1 MNIGVVSPWV
11 LTRKAL
17 CSLLTAR
24 KDIKVVL
31 EVDSALRNFE
41 PIQQARPDVLLVEVV
56 DPAAD
61 LELMAR
67 VRKLFPE
74 TRVLLLSPTTDE
86 DFELR
91 AIRAGAWGCV
101 SKESEPEILEKA
113 LRAVGQGEIW
123 ASHRLATL
131 IIMKSLPGKEEE
143 EELTQR
149 EWEILALVS
158 SGYQNKEIAS
168 RLSISSNTIKAH
180 LSAIYKKLQV
190 RTRLGAALHYFQQAR
205 QRPSAELDE
214 AVAAPGRPSGQL
226 RRRPTP

>member
-1 MNIGVVSPWV
+1 
-11 LTRKAL
+11 
-17 CSLLTAR
+17 
-24 KDIKVVL
+24 
-31 EVDSALRNFE
+31 
-41 PIQQARPDVLLVEVV
+41 
-56 DPAAD
+56 
-61 LELMAR
+61 
-67 VRKLFPE
+67 
-74 TRVLLLSPTTDE
+74 
-86 DFELR
+86 
-91 AIRAGAWGCV
+91 V

-158 SGYQNKEIAS
+158 SGHQNKEIAS

-190 RTRLGAALHYFQQAR
+190 RTRLGAALHYFQQAK

-214 AVAAPGRPSGQL
+214 TVAAPGRPSGQL
-226 RRRPTP
+226 RRRQTP

>member
-17 CSLLTAR
+17 CSLLAIR
-24 KDIKVVL
+24 KDFKVML
-31 EVDSALRNFE
+31 EVDSALHHFE

-61 LELMAR
+61 LEVVAR
-67 VRKLFPE
+67 VRKLFPD
-74 TRVLLLSPTTDE
+74 TRVLLLLPTTDE
-86 DFELR
+86 EFELR
-91 AIRAGAWGCV
+91 AIRAGAWGSV
-101 SKESEPEILEKA
+101 SKQSDPEVLEKA

-123 ASHRLATL
+123 ASHHLATL
-131 IIMKSLPGKEEE
+131 IITKSIPGKEEDD
-143 EELTQR
+143 ELTQR

-205 QRPSAELDE
+205 QRPSSELDE
-214 AVAAPGRPSGQL
+214 AARAPGRLSGRL
-226 RRRPTP
+226 RRSQTP